1 MNDLKVNLSCGFAV
15 KNWPDSAGDIRD
27 VGWEDPLAK
36 RMATDSSSLT
46 WGIPWTEEPGGLQS
60 MGSQSQHNLATK

>member
-27 VGWEDPLAK
+27 VGWEDPLVK
-36 RMATDSSSLT
+36 RMATDFSSLT
-46 WGIPWTEEPGGLQS
+46 WGISWTEEPGGLQS
-60 MGSQSQHNLATK
+60 MGSQSRHNLATK